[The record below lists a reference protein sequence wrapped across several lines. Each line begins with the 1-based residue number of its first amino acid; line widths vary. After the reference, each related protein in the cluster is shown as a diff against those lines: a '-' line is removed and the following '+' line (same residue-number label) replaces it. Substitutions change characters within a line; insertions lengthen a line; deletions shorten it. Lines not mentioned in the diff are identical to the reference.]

1 MKLEDIPRREEILI
15 LTEAHQ
21 RLDRVLVS
29 QHFDRRVA
37 SFAEIAHVARAVWI
51 GTLRGTP
58 MTAEQIA
65 RTIGMPCST
74 VMSKLGYLIRH
85 GHICQDGTPRRRQG
99 ACDAHSRA
107 GSSHRCVYRGGGRTA
122 RCSGKQPRS
131 RRDRSVAFRHGS
143 ACWRGQ
149 ANVPL

>member
-1 MKLEDIPRREEILI
+1 MEAIMKLEDIPRREEILI

-58 MTAEQIA
+58 MTAMQIA
-65 RTIGMPCST
+65 QTIGMPCST
-74 VMSKLGYLIRH
+74 VLSKLGYLIKH
-85 GHICQDGTPRRRQG
+85 GHICEDG
-99 ACDAHSRA
+99 S
-107 GSSHRCVYRGGGRTA
+107 VYRVADKVLATRTPA
-122 RCSGKQPRS
+122 L
-131 RRDRSVAFRHGS
+131 DRAITVFIEAADALR
-143 ACWRGQ
+143 AVR
-149 ANVPL
+149 AINPAVDATAA

>member
-1 MKLEDIPRREEILI
+1 MKLEDIPRRQEILI

-58 MTAEQIA
+58 MTAMQIA
-65 RTIGMPCST
+65 QTIGMPCST
-74 VMSKLGYLIRH
+74 VTGKLAYLIKR
-85 GHICQDGTPRRRQG
+85 GHVCQDG
-99 ACDAHSRA
+99 S
-107 GSSHRCVYRGGGRTA
+107 VYRVADKVLATRTPA
-122 RCSGKQPRS
+122 LDKAIAVFIEAADALRAVRADNPAL
-131 RRDRSVAFRHGS
+131 DTNA
-143 ACWRGQ
+143 A
-149 ANVPL
+149 

>member
-1 MKLEDIPRREEILI
+1 M
-15 LTEAHQ
+15 
-21 RLDRVLVS
+21 LVS

-74 VMSKLGYLIRH
+74 VTSKLGYLIRH
-85 GHICQDGTPRRRQG
+85 GHICQDGN
-99 ACDAHSRA
+99 
-107 GSSHRCVYRGGGRTA
+107 VYRVADKVLATRTPA
-122 RCSGKQPRS
+122 L
-131 RRDRSVAFRHGS
+131 DRAIAVFIEAADALR
-143 ACWRGQ
+143 AVR
-149 ANVPL
+149 ANNPAVDATAA